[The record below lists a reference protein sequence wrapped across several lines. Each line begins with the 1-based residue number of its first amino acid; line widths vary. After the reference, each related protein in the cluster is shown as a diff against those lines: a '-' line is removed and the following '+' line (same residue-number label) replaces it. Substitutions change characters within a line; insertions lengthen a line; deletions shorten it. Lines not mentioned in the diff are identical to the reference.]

1 MYAAEGRD
9 RETGA
14 ASGDRGSGP
23 VGCLAGSAAAPSGGR
38 EPSASAA
45 RPARE
50 ARRRGLHE
58 AGEPG
63 VISDGAEWTPGTR
76 EELFGGGNVTFVL
89 DMWHALEHPS
99 GAGRAVHPEGPERDR
114 RFAEVR
120 ADTGAGRAG
129 RVVREPEP
137 LSGRTGDVE
146 ACRRHF
152 RNSPGRMRCNEC
164 RDRGIQVGSGV
175 VEAGCRQFGLRLKRS
190 GTRWSERGANAML
203 ALKCCVMNHRLADF
217 LDWRANQAVAA

>member
-1 MYAAEGRD
+1 MYAANGRD

-23 VGCLAGSAAAPSGGR
+23 VGCLTGSAAAPSGGR

-50 ARRRGLHE
+50 ARRRGLHG
-58 AGEPG
+58 AGEL
-63 VISDGAEWTPGTR
+63 VAVSDGAEWTPGTR
-76 EELFGGGNVTFVL
+76 DGLFGGGNVTFVL
-89 DMWHALEHPS
+89 DMWHAPGHPS

-120 ADTGAGRAG
+120 ADTGPGRAA
-129 RVVREPEP
+129 RVVREPGP
-137 LSGRTGDVE
+137 FSGRTGDVE
-146 ACRRHF
+146 AC
-152 RNSPGRMRCNEC
+152 C
-164 RDRGIQVGSGV
+164 RV
-175 VEAGCRQFGLRLKRS
+175 FGLRMKRS

-203 ALKCCVMNHRLADF
+203 ALECRVMNHRLADL